1 NEKMLKI
8 RNLSHFYQEKQV
20 FSISN
25 WEIHEG
31 ESWLILGKS
40 GSGKS
45 TLLHI
50 LAGLLSPTQGQIF
63 FHETELTQLK
73 GEKLDLFRA
82 KNIGFVFQ
90 KSHLVQTLSVLDNL
104 LLVPFLAKEK
114 ASKEKAENLLS
125 KLNILHKKKD
135 LPKNLSQGEQQRT
148 SIARALM
155 LSPKLIL
162 ADEPTASL
170 DDENAHEV
178 IALFKQISQ
187 ELNAT
192 LLIAT
197 HDQRI
202 KNQFSNIFQM

>member
-1 NEKMLKI
+1 MLKI
-8 RNLSHFYQEKQV
+8 KNLRHFYQEKQV
-20 FSISN
+20 LSVSN
-25 WEIHEG
+25 WEIQKG
-31 ESWLILGKS
+31 ENWLILGKS

-45 TLLHI
+45 TFLHI
-50 LAGLLSPTQGQIF
+50 LAGLLSPTQGQF
-63 FHETELTQLK
+63 FFKETELTKLK

-82 KNIGFVFQ
+82 KNIGLVFQ
-90 KSHLVQTLSVLDNL
+90 KPHLVQTLSVLENL

-114 ASKEKAENLLS
+114 TDKSKAETLLE
-125 KLNILHKKKD
+125 KLNVLHKKKD
-135 LPKNLSQGEQQRT
+135 LPKNLSQGELQRVG
-148 SIARALM
+148 IARALM

-202 KNQFSNIFQM
+202 KNQFSNVFQI

>member
-1 NEKMLKI
+1 MLKI

-25 WEIHEG
+25 WEIHKG
-31 ESWLILGKS
+31 ENWLILGKS

-63 FHETELTQLK
+63 FQDTEFTQLK

-82 KNIGFVFQ
+82 QNIGFVFQ

-114 ASKEKAENLLS
+114 SNKEKAENLLS
-125 KLNILHKKKD
+125 KLNVLHKKKD
-135 LPKNLSQGEQQRT
+135 LPKNLSQGEQQRI

-170 DDENAHEV
+170 DDENAQEV
-178 IALFKQISQ
+178 IALFKQVSQ

>member
-1 NEKMLKI
+1 MLKI

-25 WEIHEG
+25 WEIHKG
-31 ESWLILGKS
+31 ENWLILGKS

-63 FHETELTQLK
+63 FQDTEFTKLK

-82 KNIGFVFQ
+82 QNIGFVFQ

-114 ASKEKAENLLS
+114 SNKEKAENLLS
-125 KLNILHKKKD
+125 KLNVLHKKKD
-135 LPKNLSQGEQQRT
+135 LPKNLSQGEQQRI

-170 DDENAHEV
+170 DDENAQEV
-178 IALFKQISQ
+178 IALFKQVSQ